1 MELLIYVI
9 LLLKIKMEINSG
21 LNCNLGGA
29 IMRIDEINNRIN
41 ELETSIELLKAIRQD
56 FVENNKEEIF
66 IKALNDGIN
75 YTTQRLDR
83 YKTADWIMTID

>member
-1 MELLIYVI
+1 
-9 LLLKIKMEINSG
+9 
-21 LNCNLGGA
+21 
-29 IMRIDEINNRIN
+29 MRIDEINNRIN

-56 FVENNKEEIF
+56 FVENKKEEIF

-83 YKTADWIMTID
+83 YKTADWIMTIN

>member
-1 MELLIYVI
+1 MLLVI
-9 LLLKIKMEINSG
+9 FMKILSCVKGNKSEILK
-21 LNCNLGGA
+21 LFGGI

-75 YTTQRLDR
+75 YTTQRLDK
-83 YKTADWIMTID
+83 YKTTDWIMTID

>member
-1 MELLIYVI
+1 MNASIRI
-9 LLLKIKMEINSG
+9 LRQVGLDKYINK
-21 LNCNLGGA
+21 
-29 IMRIDEINNRIN
+29 RIN

-75 YTTQRLDR
+75 YTTQRLEK
-83 YKTADWIMTID
+83 YKTTEWIMTID

>member
-1 MELLIYVI
+1 MKI
-9 LLLKIKMEINSG
+9 LSCANGNKCEILKRF
-21 LNCNLGGA
+21 GGA

-56 FVENNKEEIF
+56 FVENKKEEIF

-75 YTTQRLDR
+75 QTAQRLNK
-83 YKTADWIMTID
+83 YKTTDWIMAID

>member
-1 MELLIYVI
+1 M
-9 LLLKIKMEINSG
+9 K
-21 LNCNLGGA
+21 
-29 IMRIDEINNRIN
+29 IDESNKRIN

-75 YTTQRLDR
+75 YTAQRLDK
-83 YKTADWIMTID
+83 YKTTDWIMAID

>member
-1 MELLIYVI
+1 M
-9 LLLKIKMEINSG
+9 KI
-21 LNCNLGGA
+21 LNCANGNRSEILKRFGGI

-66 IKALNDGIN
+66 IGH
-75 YTTQRLDR
+75 
-83 YKTADWIMTID
+83 

>member
-1 MELLIYVI
+1 MNLFVTNADECEI
-9 LLLKIKMEINSG
+9 LK
-21 LNCNLGGA
+21 CLGGV

-56 FVENNKEEIF
+56 FVENKKEEIF

-75 YTTQRLDR
+75 YTTQRLDK
-83 YKTADWIMTID
+83 YKTTDWIMAID